1 MNGISRRGLLTGV
14 AAAGLLA
21 ACGGPDTRPL
31 ALVYRG
37 DGATGP
43 CSEAVASLLRAHSR
57 GFRVEYCG
65 PDQSI
70 PLTKEALATA
80 ALYAQPGGGG
90 LDDAWRVM
98 RRHADVI
105 TAYVRDGGHYLGF
118 CLGGYLAGATPGFA
132 LLPGDTRQ
140 YIAARGAE
148 VRTSRDTLVAVDWE
162 GRRREMY
169 FQDGPEFVLTGPAT
183 ILARYRTGQI
193 AALVAAHGKGRVAV
207 TGPHPE
213 APASWYRDAKLA
225 DPGDGRLDLGFAFV
239 DRALA

>member
-1 MNGISRRGLLTGV
+1 MTGVSRRGLLAGV

-21 ACGGPDTRPL
+21 ACGGPDTQPL

-37 DGATGP
+37 DGATDP
-43 CSEAVASLLRAHSR
+43 CSDAVASLLRTHSK

-65 PDQSI
+65 PDQQI
-70 PLTKEALATA
+70 PLTTEALSGAT
-80 ALYAQPGGGG
+80 LYAQPGGGG

-105 TAYVRDGGHYLGF
+105 KGYVHDGGRYLGF

-140 YIAARGAE
+140 YVTSRGAD
-148 VRTSRDTLVAVDWE
+148 VRSTRDTLVEVDWT
-162 GRRREMY
+162 GRRHAMY
-169 FQDGPEFVLTGPAT
+169 FQDGPQFVLTGPAEV
-183 ILARYRTGQI
+183 LARYTNGTI
-193 AALVAAHGKGRVAV
+193 AAAVATYGRGRVAV

-213 APASWYRDAKLA
+213 APESWYRDAKLT
-225 DPGDGRLDLGFAFV
+225 DPGNGRLDLGFAFV